1 MYHCNQ
7 SSENKCLPIMADK
20 KAKDK
25 VHTLIP
31 VQIIKMKYIP
41 MKVNSIINM
50 VNVYSSTQPNFLPLI
65 ARSFLSFRFT
75 FQMVQY
81 SSKSKI
87 FFTKTFEN
95 SNIRKFEHSNRHF
108 RKIRK
113 FEKRNHC
120 NVFHRS
126 RKPAKHFRASFLTV
140 LCILDI
146 YLWLATNYFP
156 YNQHTTSD
164 SPPDKIKKGIRNGSG
179 DIRMFLWFKS
189 KSLILLSKKRALL
202 INGLTNLFQLCPLI
216 RELTEFLRN
225 LIRIIL
231 SIIKWNATKY

>member
-50 VNVYSSTQPNFLPLI
+50 PNFLSLMSSCVP
-65 ARSFLSFRFT
+65 FLSVHSSRWFT
-75 FQMVQY
+75 FQQF
-81 SSKSKI
+81 KI
-87 FFTKTFEN
+87 KNLFVLTFFTKKFEN

-108 RKIRK
+108 RNIRK
-113 FEKRNHC
+113 FEKRKHC
-120 NVFHRS
+120 NVFR
-126 RKPAKHFRASFLTV
+126 RCKKPAKYSRASFLTV

-146 YLWLATNYFP
+146 YL
-156 YNQHTTSD
+156 
-164 SPPDKIKKGIRNGSG
+164 
-179 DIRMFLWFKS
+179 
-189 KSLILLSKKRALL
+189 
-202 INGLTNLFQLCPLI
+202 
-216 RELTEFLRN
+216 
-225 LIRIIL
+225 
-231 SIIKWNATKY
+231 